1 MTQQVE
7 HGLLGWHFNKSPQD
21 IFEEKKK
28 EKGWMNCLDV
38 DGKCGAINC
47 VVW

>member
-21 IFEEKKK
+21 IFEEEKKK
-28 EKGWMNCLDV
+28 KKG
-38 DGKCGAINC
+38 
-47 VVW
+47 